1 MATIENALYN
11 FITSQNSIAAYV
23 GTDVYPFAA
32 PDLLETD
39 FIRYQIITPSNDP
52 VEFSD
57 KVTAQP
63 TIQIDVFSKSA
74 ANCLAIGNLLVTA
87 LHGFKG
93 TLDTG
98 LVVTTSF
105 ADGPMVMRD
114 ADEQWYHGII
124 YWEVEYTR

>member
-1 MATIENALYN
+1 MATLESELY
-11 FITSQNSIAAYV
+11 TKLTTTAAIAAYV
-23 GTDVYPFAA
+23 GTDVYFCAA

-39 FIRYQIITPSNDP
+39 FIRYQIASPSNEP

-57 KVTAQP
+57 TYTAQP
-63 TIQIDVFSKSA
+63 TVQIDVFSKDASRV
-74 ANCLAIGNLLVTA
+74 LALGNLIVTA

-93 TLDTG
+93 TLASSII
-98 LVVTTSF
+98 VTTSQ
-105 ADGPMVMRD
+105 ADGPMIMRD